1 MRFGKKVNAE
11 HLSFNLEVWNY
22 DEAERKSS
30 KGMAKM
36 GSMMEGCGEQQQQ
49 AQPQVQNDL
58 KE

>member
-1 MRFGKKVNAE
+1 
-11 HLSFNLEVWNY
+11 
-22 DEAERKSS
+22 
-30 KGMAKM
+30 MAKM